1 MFTSSVMLRFTEA
14 SLNTVVRSFDRLTM
28 TEKTLSIQPLR
39 GDQKVARTERK
50 ADLFIHLSGRWL
62 CLGGAFLLRYTFL
75 AGNNGYRNSYTAL
88 GYFLAVSWVILVPFL
103 GDSCAVLVHRQGIDR
118 LGLGSFLG
126 DPWVILGSFLGRS
139 WVILGSFLGH
149 PWVVLGSSLG
159 HPWVVLGSFLGHPW

>member
-50 ADLFIHLSGRWL
+50 ADLFIHLSARWL

-75 AGNNGYRNSYTAL
+75 AGNNGYRMIEITPDGVRVSMNRYGA
-88 GYFLAVSWVILVPFL
+88 GNFVYRAWVFLSCFL
-103 GDSCAVLVHRQGIDR
+103 GDSCAVLG
-118 LGLGSFLG
+118 
-126 DPWVILGSFLGRS
+126 
-139 WVILGSFLGH
+139 
-149 PWVVLGSSLG
+149 
-159 HPWVVLGSFLGHPW
+159 